1 MERRPEVMAATAA
14 ATPMPVAQSEA
25 VYELSKVGKTYA
37 SNAVKA
43 LENISLTLNRGGFSS
58 VIGSSGC
65 GKSTLLKIM
74 AGLIPPTTGR
84 VILSGRPVTG
94 PRRDIGMMFQQAT
107 LFPWRTTIQNV
118 VLPIEIRD
126 GKLAA
131 RAAYGRARELLEL
144 VGLTGFENVYPG
156 QLSGGMAQRAAIC
169 RMLVTE
175 PAVLLL
181 DEPFSALDE
190 LSRDFMNMELQR
202 ICMEKQA
209 TTFLVTHSIPEA
221 VILSD
226 IVYVLAPRPGRIAE
240 AVPIDLPRPRTLD
253 MITTP
258 RFGAL
263 VERIRGRLDKEA
275 FL

>member
-1 MERRPEVMAATAA
+1 MEPAA
-14 ATPMPVAQSEA
+14 AVSSQPPTAETVYALSE
-25 VYELSKVGKTYA
+25 VSKTYA
-37 SNAVKA
+37 SNAVEA
-43 LENISLTLNRGGFSS
+43 LRGISLSLDKGGFSS

-74 AGLIPPTTGR
+74 AGLIPPSAGS

-107 LFPWRTTIQNV
+107 LFPWRTTIENV

-126 GKLAA
+126 GRGAA
-131 RAAYGRARELLEL
+131 RAAHDKARALLDL
-144 VGLTGFENVYPG
+144 VGLKGFEGVYPNE
-156 QLSGGMAQRAAIC
+156 LSGGMAQRAAIC
-169 RMLVTE
+169 RMLVTD

-202 ICMEKQA
+202 ICMDQHA
-209 TTFLVTHSIPEA
+209 TAFLVTHSIPEA

-226 IVYVLAPRPGRIAE
+226 VVIVLAPRPGRIAE
-240 AVPIDLPRPRTLD
+240 KVPIDLPRPRTLD

-258 RFGAL
+258 KFGSL
-263 VERIRGRLDKEA
+263 VEHIRNRLESEGS
-275 FL
+275 L

>member
-1 MERRPEVMAATAA
+1 MASTLAA
-14 ATPMPVAQSEA
+14 SSDRMAPGEA
-25 VYELSKVGKTYA
+25 VYELAGVGKTYA
-37 SNAVKA
+37 RNAIHA
-43 LENISLTLNRGGFSS
+43 LEGITLTLNRGSFSS

-74 AGLIPPTTGR
+74 AGLIPPTSGR
-84 VILSGRPVTG
+84 VVLAGRPVTG

-107 LFPWRTTIQNV
+107 LFPWRTTIENV

-126 GKLAA
+126 GRQAA
-131 RAAYGRARELLEL
+131 RAAEAKAGALLEL
-144 VGLTGFENVYPG
+144 VGLKGFERAYPNE
-156 QLSGGMAQRAAIC
+156 LSGGMAQRAAIC

-202 ICMEKQA
+202 ICIDRQA
-209 TTFLVTHSIPEA
+209 TAFLVTHSIQEA

-226 IVYVLAPRPGRIAE
+226 VVYVLAPRPGRIAE
-240 AVPIDLPRPRTLD
+240 AVPIDLPRPRTLE

>member
-1 MERRPEVMAATAA
+1 MARTAA
-14 ATPMPVAQSEA
+14 VTPLHPIRGEP
-25 VYELSKVGKTYA
+25 VYELSRVSKTYA

-43 LENISLTLNRGGFSS
+43 LENISLTLNRGGFCS

-74 AGLIPPTTGR
+74 AGLIPPTSGR
-84 VILSGRPVTG
+84 VVLSGRPVSG

-126 GKLAA
+126 GKAAA
-131 RAAYGRARELLEL
+131 RAAHGPARELLEL
-144 VGLTGFENVYPG
+144 VGLAGFENVYPNE
-156 QLSGGMAQRAAIC
+156 LSGGMAQRAAIC

-175 PAVLLL
+175 PTVLLL

-202 ICMEKQA
+202 ICMDREA
-209 TTFLVTHSIPEA
+209 TAFLVTHSIPEA

-226 IVYVLAPRPGRIAE
+226 VVYVLAPRPGRIAE